1 MKKLFG
7 FLIAAIMVL
16 TLGAG
21 AASAGVGSEIPD
33 NGKHYQLNIIGVAK
47 GKTADMSNPDRRT
60 VFVNLGKNDA
70 ITTKINVMANTANPT
85 QFEVIDGNGTDGEA
99 TIAVPYTTY
108 GTLSY
113 NVYAI
118 ALGKPGGSVHVDA
131 EVTFDDNTTAGL
143 LMTSFDLA
151 RGKDIQARLASLA
164 DELERG
170 AYIPDSLKGLVRVG
184 EAKQRWA
191 ALKQFSLKHGHFL
204 VTNGPY
210 RLETWG
216 GDSVVLQVFRD
227 LSYPLGVGSF
237 DRHALPSRAFVS
249 KVEERRDS
257 LRISAE
263 IEKPVRVQRTYTTV
277 REPLTSASEVGAY
290 RVEPVSRYVAVSL
303 DGTVRTAGTAPMA
316 DDRTF
321 ALDLQGL
328 TPGQYTILIAIY
340 PNGNQVN
347 PEVKTI
353 PYRVER

>member
-151 RGKDIQARLASLA
+151 RGKGKPTVKNISDIFRASGTIDWDGDGVA
-164 DELERG
+164 DTTFTNVWVFNVPTLLVYYWNYTNSGLKLMQLRFYETSSG
-170 AYIPDSLKGLVRVG
+170 SWTGIP
-184 EAKQRWA
+184 
-191 ALKQFSLKHGHFL
+191 
-204 VTNGPY
+204 
-210 RLETWG
+210 
-216 GDSVVLQVFRD
+216 
-227 LSYPLGVGSF
+227 
-237 DRHALPSRAFVS
+237 
-249 KVEERRDS
+249 
-257 LRISAE
+257 
-263 IEKPVRVQRTYTTV
+263 
-277 REPLTSASEVGAY
+277 
-290 RVEPVSRYVAVSL
+290 
-303 DGTVRTAGTAPMA
+303 
-316 DDRTF
+316 
-321 ALDLQGL
+321 
-328 TPGQYTILIAIY
+328 
-340 PNGNQVN
+340 
-347 PEVKTI
+347 
-353 PYRVER
+353 